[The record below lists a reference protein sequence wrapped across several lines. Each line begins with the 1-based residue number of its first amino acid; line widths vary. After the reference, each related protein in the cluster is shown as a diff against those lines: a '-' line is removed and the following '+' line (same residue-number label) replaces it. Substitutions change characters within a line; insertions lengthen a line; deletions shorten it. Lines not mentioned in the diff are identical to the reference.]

1 MKKIAF
7 VVLACLSLGA
17 VILSPVRAAD
27 NADKVEWKKVNG
39 VEIPIP
45 PTVHPRLYLR
55 SSDISELRE
64 RLKNPEIK
72 KTIAKIQ
79 KLGVDRT
86 PEEEAKAP
94 DKSGFRYYAEMRGVT
109 SRVQLEALDYLLNKK
124 KSVARKA
131 IVAMLDTLR
140 NTNYGKKGDLSRASG
155 QMLMCGAMVYD
166 WCYDQMKDSEKKAY
180 INEFV
185 RISKTME
192 CGYPPKN
199 TEPIAGHSSEW
210 MVMRDMLSAAIAI
223 YDEFPEMYNHVM
235 TMLCRDYIP
244 VRNYVYAGHNYHQG
258 TSYANVRFSN
268 DLFSLWILDRMGAGA
283 VYDPAQQF
291 VMYDFLYRRRPDG
304 MVLPAGDVNPGIGG
318 SYGLPAMLAYS
329 YYKDP
334 YLAYEYKRNTKI
346 DNHCLIFD
354 VLWRDYTIE
363 PKSPETLPLTK
374 YSGTPYG
381 WMIARTG
388 WDKNSV
394 IAEMKIN
401 EHFVGNHQHMDG
413 GAFQIYYKGPL
424 AIDAGAYH
432 GTSGGYNSAH
442 NKNFFKRTVAH
453 NSLLV
458 FDPNEKF
465 ASWNYGGTDKT
476 EFADN
481 DGGQRMPGDRWET
494 CRSFADLLSDEYT
507 TGQVLAHGIG
517 GDYMA
522 PDYSYLSGDI
532 TKAYSDKVKEVKRS
546 FVFLNLKSEKVPAA
560 MVVFDKVVSK
570 NAEFKKHW
578 LLHSIEQPQ
587 VSENGIVIKRTKDG
601 DSGMLS
607 NTVLLPAKENL
618 NIQVIGGKGKEFWV
632 NGTNYANAPQAGRP
646 DPRNERGEWRVEVSP
661 SAPANE
667 DYFLNVIQV
676 ADNNCN
682 ELHKASLLKGEN
694 LVGAVIADRIVTF
707 SKDGETINGK
717 AEMDVQGNG
726 TFKFVMTN
734 MKPGTWQVKKDG
746 KIFIAYKW
754 VGTEDGVLS
763 FEGGSGHYEFFR

>member
-1 MKKIAF
+1 MKKITFA
-7 VVLACLSLGA
+7 VLACLSLGT
-17 VILSPVRAAD
+17 VILSPVRA
-27 NADKVEWKKVNG
+27 ADKVEWKKVNG

-55 SSDISELRE
+55 SSDIPELRE

-432 GTSGGYNSAH
+432 GASGGYNSAH

-522 PDYSYLSGDI
+522 PEYSYLSGDI

-587 VSENGIVIKRTKDG
+587 VSENGIIIKRTKDG

-618 NIQVIGGKGKEFWV
+618 DMQVIGGKGKEFWV

-754 VGTEDGVLS
+754 VGAEDGVLS

>member
-1 MKKIAF
+1 MKKIVFA
-7 VVLACLSLGA
+7 VLACLSLGT
-17 VILSPVRAAD
+17 VILSPVRA
-27 NADKVEWKKVNG
+27 ADKVEWKKVNG

-55 SSDISELRE
+55 SSDIPELRE

-223 YDEFPEMYNHVM
+223 YDEFPEMYNNVM

-507 TGQVLAHGIG
+507 TGQVLAHGTG

-522 PDYSYLSGDI
+522 PEYSYLSGDI

-570 NAEFKKHW
+570 NPEFKKHW

-587 VSENGIVIKRTKDG
+587 VSENGIIIKRTKDG

-618 NIQVIGGKGKEFWV
+618 DMQVIGGKGKEFWV

-707 SKDGETINGK
+707 SKNGETINGK

-726 TFKFVMTN
+726 TFKFVMTD

-746 KIFIAYKW
+746 KIFIPYKW
-754 VGTEDGVLS
+754 VGAEDGVLS

>member
-17 VILSPVRAAD
+17 VILSPVRA
-27 NADKVEWKKVNG
+27 ADKVEWKKVNG

-55 SSDISELRE
+55 SSDIPELRE

-394 IAEMKIN
+394 IVEMKIN

-578 LLHSIEQPQ
+578 LLHSIEEPK

-618 NIQVIGGKGKEFWV
+618 DMQVIGGKGKEFWV

-754 VGTEDGVLS
+754 VGAEDGVLS

>member
-7 VVLACLSLGA
+7 VVLACLSLGT
-17 VILSPVRAAD
+17 VILSPVRA
-27 NADKVEWKKVNG
+27 ADKVEWKKVNG

-55 SSDISELRE
+55 SSDIPELRE

-72 KTIAKIQ
+72 KTIDKIQ

-354 VLWRDYTIE
+354 VLWRDYTVE

-494 CRSFADLLSDEYT
+494 CRSFADLLSEEYT

-522 PDYSYLSGDI
+522 PEYSYLSGDI

-587 VSENGIVIKRTKDG
+587 VSENGIIIKRTKDG

-618 NIQVIGGKGKEFWV
+618 DMQVIGGKGKEFWV

-726 TFKFVMTN
+726 TFKFVMTD

-746 KIFIAYKW
+746 KIFIPYKW

>member
-1 MKKIAF
+1 MKKIVFA
-7 VVLACLSLGA
+7 VLACLSLGT
-17 VILSPVRAAD
+17 VILSPVRA
-27 NADKVEWKKVNG
+27 ADKVEWKKVNG
-39 VEIPIP
+39 VEVPIP
-45 PTVHPRLYLR
+45 PSVHPRLYLR
-55 SSDISELRE
+55 SSDIPELRE
-64 RLKNPEIK
+64 RLKNPEIQ
-72 KTIAKIQ
+72 KTIAKIK

-94 DKSGFRYYAEMRGVT
+94 DRSGFRYYAENRGVT

-223 YDEFPEMYNHVM
+223 YDEFPEMYNNVM

-432 GTSGGYNSAH
+432 GTSGGYNSPH

-522 PDYSYLSGDI
+522 PEYSYLSGDI

-570 NAEFKKHW
+570 NPEFKKHW

-587 VSENGIVIKRTKDG
+587 VSENGIIIKRTKDG

-618 NIQVIGGKGKEFWV
+618 DIQVIGGKGKEFWV

-707 SKDGETINGK
+707 SKNGETINGK

-746 KIFIAYKW
+746 KIFIPYKW

>member
-17 VILSPVRAAD
+17 VILSPVRA
-27 NADKVEWKKVNG
+27 ADKVEWKKVNG

-55 SSDISELRE
+55 SSDIPELRE

-131 IVAMLDTLR
+131 IVAMLDTLC

-354 VLWRDYTIE
+354 VLWRDYTVE

-522 PDYSYLSGDI
+522 PEYSYLSGDI

-570 NAEFKKHW
+570 NAEFKKDW

-587 VSENGIVIKRTKDG
+587 VSENGIIIKRTKDG

-618 NIQVIGGKGKEFWV
+618 DMQVIGGKGKEFWV

-754 VGTEDGVLS
+754 VGAEDGVLS

>member
-1 MKKIAF
+1 MKKIAI
-7 VVLACLSLGA
+7 VVLACLSLGT
-17 VILSPVRAAD
+17 VILSPLRA
-27 NADKVEWKKVNG
+27 ADKVEWKKVNG

-55 SSDISELRE
+55 SSDIPELRE

-223 YDEFPEMYNHVM
+223 YDEFPEMYNNVM

-268 DLFSLWILDRMGAGA
+268 DLFSLWILDKMGAGA

-334 YLAYEYKRNTKI
+334 YLAYEYKRNIKI

-522 PDYSYLSGDI
+522 PEYSYLSGDI

-570 NAEFKKHW
+570 NPEFKKHW
-578 LLHSIEQPQ
+578 LLHSIEEPQ

-618 NIQVIGGKGKEFWV
+618 DMQVIGGKGKEFWV

-726 TFKFVMTN
+726 TFKFVMTD

-746 KIFIAYKW
+746 KIFIPYKW
-754 VGTEDGVLS
+754 VGAEDGVLS

>member
-7 VVLACLSLGA
+7 VVLACLSLGT
-17 VILSPVRAAD
+17 VILSPVRA
-27 NADKVEWKKVNG
+27 ADKVEWKKVNG

-55 SSDISELRE
+55 SSDIPELRE

-268 DLFSLWILDRMGAGA
+268 DLFSLWILDRMGAGV

-354 VLWRDYTIE
+354 VLWRDYTVE

-522 PDYSYLSGDI
+522 PEYSYLSGDI

-587 VSENGIVIKRTKDG
+587 VSENGIIIKRTKDG

-618 NIQVIGGKGKEFWV
+618 DMQVIGGKGKEFWV

-763 FEGGSGHYEFFR
+763 FEGGSGRYEFFR

>member
-7 VVLACLSLGA
+7 VVLACLSLGT
-17 VILSPVRAAD
+17 VILSPVRA
-27 NADKVEWKKVNG
+27 ADKVEWKKVNG

-55 SSDISELRE
+55 SSDIPELRE
-64 RLKNPEIK
+64 RLKNPEIQ

-94 DKSGFRYYAEMRGVT
+94 DRSGFRYYAEMRGVT

-507 TGQVLAHGIG
+507 TGQVLAHGTG

-522 PDYSYLSGDI
+522 PEYSYLSGDI

-570 NAEFKKHW
+570 NPEFKKHW
-578 LLHSIEQPQ
+578 LLHSIERPQ
-587 VSENGIVIKRTKDG
+587 VSENGIIIKRTKDG

-618 NIQVIGGKGKEFWV
+618 DMQVIGGKGKEFWV
-632 NGTNYANAPQAGRP
+632 NGTNYANAPQVGRP

-726 TFKFVMTN
+726 TFKFVMTD

-746 KIFIAYKW
+746 KIFIPYKW

>member
-7 VVLACLSLGA
+7 VVLACLSLGT
-17 VILSPVRAAD
+17 VILSPVRA
-27 NADKVEWKKVNG
+27 ADKVEWKKVNG

-55 SSDISELRE
+55 SSDIPELRE

-354 VLWRDYTIE
+354 VLWRDYTVE

-522 PDYSYLSGDI
+522 PEYSYLSGDI

-570 NAEFKKHW
+570 NPEFKKHW
-578 LLHSIEQPQ
+578 LLHSIEEPQ

-618 NIQVIGGKGKEFWV
+618 DMQVIGGKGKEFWV

-707 SKDGETINGK
+707 SKDGEQINGK

-763 FEGGSGHYEFFR
+763 FEGGSGRYEFFR

>member
-7 VVLACLSLGA
+7 VVLACLSLGT
-17 VILSPVRAAD
+17 VILSPVRA
-27 NADKVEWKKVNG
+27 ADKVEWKKVNG

-55 SSDISELRE
+55 SSDIPELRE

-268 DLFSLWILDRMGAGA
+268 DLFSLWILDKMGAGA

-304 MVLPAGDVNPGIGG
+304 MVMPAGDVNPGIGG

-465 ASWNYGGTDKT
+465 ASWNYGGSDKT

-494 CRSFADLLSDEYT
+494 CRSFADLLSEEYT

-522 PDYSYLSGDI
+522 PEYSYLSGDI

-587 VSENGIVIKRTKDG
+587 VSENGIIIKRTKDG

-618 NIQVIGGKGKEFWV
+618 DMQVIGGKGKEFWV

-746 KIFIAYKW
+746 KIFIPYKW
-754 VGTEDGVLS
+754 VGAEDGVLS

>member
-17 VILSPVRAAD
+17 VILSPVRA
-27 NADKVEWKKVNG
+27 ADKVEWKKVNG

-55 SSDISELRE
+55 SSDIPELRE

-94 DKSGFRYYAEMRGVT
+94 DRSGFRYYAEMRGVT

-354 VLWRDYTIE
+354 VLWRNYTIE

-522 PDYSYLSGDI
+522 PEYSYLSGDI

-578 LLHSIEQPQ
+578 LLHSIEEPQ
-587 VSENGIVIKRTKDG
+587 VSENEIVIKRTKDG

-618 NIQVIGGKGKEFWV
+618 DMQVIGGKGKEFWV

-682 ELHKASLLKGEN
+682 ELHKASLLRGEN

-754 VGTEDGVLS
+754 VGAEDGVLS

>member
-7 VVLACLSLGA
+7 AVLACLSLGT
-17 VILSPVRAAD
+17 VMLSPVRA
-27 NADKVEWKKVNG
+27 ADKVEWKKVNG

-55 SSDISELRE
+55 SSDIPELRE
-64 RLKNPEIK
+64 RLKNPEIQ

-94 DKSGFRYYAEMRGVT
+94 DKSGFRYYAENRGVT
-109 SRVQLEALDYLLNKK
+109 SRVQLEAMDYLLNKK

-432 GTSGGYNSAH
+432 GTSGGYNSPH

-507 TGQVLAHGIG
+507 TGQVLAHGTG

-522 PDYSYLSGDI
+522 PEYSYLSGDI

-570 NAEFKKHW
+570 NPEFKKHW

-618 NIQVIGGKGKEFWV
+618 DMQVIGGKGKEFWV

-726 TFKFVMTN
+726 TFKFVMTD

-746 KIFIAYKW
+746 KIFIPYKW

>member
-7 VVLACLSLGA
+7 VVLACLSLGT
-17 VILSPVRAAD
+17 VILSPVRA
-27 NADKVEWKKVNG
+27 ADKVEWKKVNG
-39 VEIPIP
+39 VEVPIP
-45 PTVHPRLYLR
+45 PSVHPRLYLR
-55 SSDISELRE
+55 SSDIPELRE
-64 RLKNPEIK
+64 RLKNPEIQ
-72 KTIAKIQ
+72 KTIAKIK
-79 KLGVDRT
+79 KLAVDRT

-94 DKSGFRYYAEMRGVT
+94 DRSGFRYYAENRGVT
-109 SRVQLEALDYLLNKK
+109 SRVQLEAMDYLLNKK

-374 YSGTPYG
+374 YSGTPFG

-432 GTSGGYNSAH
+432 GTSGGYNSPH

-507 TGQVLAHGIG
+507 TGQVLAHGTG

-522 PDYSYLSGDI
+522 PEYSYLSGDI

-570 NAEFKKHW
+570 NPEFKKHW
-578 LLHSIEQPQ
+578 LLHSIEEPK

-618 NIQVIGGKGKEFWV
+618 DMQVIGGKGKEFWV

-726 TFKFVMTN
+726 TFKFVMTD

-746 KIFIAYKW
+746 KIFIPYKW

>member
-1 MKKIAF
+1 MKKIVFA
-7 VVLACLSLGA
+7 VLACLSLGT
-17 VILSPVRAAD
+17 VMLSPVRA
-27 NADKVEWKKVNG
+27 ADKVEWKKVNG
-39 VEIPIP
+39 VEVPIP
-45 PTVHPRLYLR
+45 PSVHPRLYLR
-55 SSDISELRE
+55 SSDIPELRE
-64 RLKNPEIK
+64 RLKNPEIQ
-72 KTIAKIQ
+72 KTIAKIK
-79 KLGVDRT
+79 KLAVDRT

-94 DKSGFRYYAEMRGVT
+94 DRSGFRYYAENRGVT
-109 SRVQLEALDYLLNKK
+109 SRVQLEAMDYLLNKK

-180 INEFV
+180 IAEFV

-223 YDEFPEMYNHVM
+223 YDEFPEMYNNVM

-507 TGQVLAHGIG
+507 TGHVLAHGTG

-522 PDYSYLSGDI
+522 PEYSYLSGDI

-578 LLHSIEQPQ
+578 LLHSIEEPK

-618 NIQVIGGKGKEFWV
+618 DMQVIGGKGKEFWV

-726 TFKFVMTN
+726 TFKFVMTD

-746 KIFIAYKW
+746 KIFIPYKW

>member
-1 MKKIAF
+1 MKKNAF
-7 VVLACLSLGA
+7 VVLACLSLGT
-17 VILSPVRAAD
+17 VILSPVRA
-27 NADKVEWKKVNG
+27 ADKVEWKKVNG

-55 SSDISELRE
+55 SSDIPELRE

-522 PDYSYLSGDI
+522 PEYSYLSGDI

-587 VSENGIVIKRTKDG
+587 VSENGIIIKRTKDG

-618 NIQVIGGKGKEFWV
+618 DMQVIGGKGKEFWV

-746 KIFIAYKW
+746 KIFIPYKW
-754 VGTEDGVLS
+754 VGAEDGVLS

>member
-17 VILSPVRAAD
+17 VILSPVRA
-27 NADKVEWKKVNG
+27 ADKVEWKKVNG

-55 SSDISELRE
+55 SSDIQELRE

-354 VLWRDYTIE
+354 VLWRDYTVE

-587 VSENGIVIKRTKDG
+587 VSENGIIIKRTKDG

-618 NIQVIGGKGKEFWV
+618 DMQVIGGKGKEFWV

-754 VGTEDGVLS
+754 VGAEDGVLS

>member
-1 MKKIAF
+1 MKKIVFA
-7 VVLACLSLGA
+7 VLACLSLGT
-17 VILSPVRAAD
+17 VMLSPVRA
-27 NADKVEWKKVNG
+27 ADKVEWKKVNG

-55 SSDISELRE
+55 SSDIPELRE
-64 RLKNPEIK
+64 RLKNPEIQ
-72 KTIAKIQ
+72 KTIAKIK

-94 DKSGFRYYAEMRGVT
+94 DKSGFRYYAENRGVT

-374 YSGTPYG
+374 YSGTPFG

-432 GTSGGYNSAH
+432 GTSGGYNSPH

-507 TGQVLAHGIG
+507 TGQVLAHGTG

-522 PDYSYLSGDI
+522 PEYSYLSGDI

-570 NAEFKKHW
+570 NPEFKKHW
-578 LLHSIEQPQ
+578 LLHSIEEPK

-618 NIQVIGGKGKEFWV
+618 DMQVIGGKGKEFWV

-707 SKDGETINGK
+707 SKNGETINGK

-726 TFKFVMTN
+726 TFKFVMTD

-746 KIFIAYKW
+746 KIFIPYKW
-754 VGTEDGVLS
+754 VGAEDGVLS

>member
-7 VVLACLSLGA
+7 VVLACLSLGT
-17 VILSPVRAAD
+17 VILSPVRA
-27 NADKVEWKKVNG
+27 ADKVEWKKVNG

-55 SSDISELRE
+55 SSDIPELRE

-94 DKSGFRYYAEMRGVT
+94 DRSGFRYYAEMRGVT

-223 YDEFPEMYNHVM
+223 YDEFPEMYNNVM

-522 PDYSYLSGDI
+522 PEYSYLSGDI

-570 NAEFKKHW
+570 NPEFKKHW

-587 VSENGIVIKRTKDG
+587 VSENGIIIKRTKDG

-618 NIQVIGGKGKEFWV
+618 DMQVIGGKGKEFWV

-746 KIFIAYKW
+746 KIFIPYKW

>member
-7 VVLACLSLGA
+7 VVLACLSLGT
-17 VILSPVRAAD
+17 VILSPVRA
-27 NADKVEWKKVNG
+27 ADKVEWKKVNG

-55 SSDISELRE
+55 SSDIPDLRE

-522 PDYSYLSGDI
+522 PEYSYLSGDI

-570 NAEFKKHW
+570 NPEFKKHW

-601 DSGMLS
+601 DSGMLG

-618 NIQVIGGKGKEFWV
+618 DMQVIGGKGKEFWV
-632 NGTNYANAPQAGRP
+632 NGTNYANAPQVGRP

-682 ELHKASLLKGEN
+682 ELHKASLLRGEN

-726 TFKFVMTN
+726 TFKFVMTD

-746 KIFIAYKW
+746 KIFIPYKW

>member
-7 VVLACLSLGA
+7 VVLACLSLGT
-17 VILSPVRAAD
+17 VILSPVRA
-27 NADKVEWKKVNG
+27 ADKVEWKKVNG

-55 SSDISELRE
+55 SSDIPELRE
-64 RLKNPEIK
+64 RLKNPEIR

-94 DKSGFRYYAEMRGVT
+94 DRSGFRYYAEMRGVT

-223 YDEFPEMYNHVM
+223 YDEFPEMYNNVM

-522 PDYSYLSGDI
+522 PEYSYLSGDI

-570 NAEFKKHW
+570 NPEFKKHW
-578 LLHSIEQPQ
+578 LLHSIEEPQ

-618 NIQVIGGKGKEFWV
+618 DMQVIGGKGKEFWV

-682 ELHKASLLKGEN
+682 ELHKVSLLKGEN

-746 KIFIAYKW
+746 EVFIPYKW
-754 VGTEDGVLS
+754 VGAEDGVLS
-763 FEGGSGHYEFFR
+763 FDGGSGHYEFFR

>member
-7 VVLACLSLGA
+7 VVLACLSLGT
-17 VILSPVRAAD
+17 VILSPVRA
-27 NADKVEWKKVNG
+27 ADKVEWKKVNG

-55 SSDISELRE
+55 SSDIPELRE

-109 SRVQLEALDYLLNKK
+109 SRVQLEALDYLLNNK

-354 VLWRDYTIE
+354 VLWRDYTVE

-494 CRSFADLLSDEYT
+494 CRSFADLLSDEYI

-587 VSENGIVIKRTKDG
+587 VSENGIIIKRTKDG

-618 NIQVIGGKGKEFWV
+618 DMQVIGGKGKEFWV

-746 KIFIAYKW
+746 KIFIPYKW
-754 VGTEDGVLS
+754 VGAEDGVLS

>member
-17 VILSPVRAAD
+17 VILSPVRA
-27 NADKVEWKKVNG
+27 ADKVEWKKVNG

-55 SSDISELRE
+55 SSDIPELRE
-64 RLKNPEIK
+64 RLKNSEIK

-94 DKSGFRYYAEMRGVT
+94 DRSGFRYYAEMRGVT

-522 PDYSYLSGDI
+522 PEYSYLSGDI

-587 VSENGIVIKRTKDG
+587 VSENGIIIKRTKDG

-618 NIQVIGGKGKEFWV
+618 DMQVIGGKGKEFWV

-746 KIFIAYKW
+746 KIFIPYKW

>member
-7 VVLACLSLGA
+7 AVLACLSLGT
-17 VILSPVRAAD
+17 VMLSPVRA
-27 NADKVEWKKVNG
+27 ADKVEWKKVNG
-39 VEIPIP
+39 VEVPIP
-45 PTVHPRLYLR
+45 PSVHPRLYLR
-55 SSDISELRE
+55 SSDIPELRE
-64 RLKNPEIK
+64 RLKNPEIQ
-72 KTIAKIQ
+72 KTIAKIK
-79 KLGVDRT
+79 KLAVDRT

-94 DKSGFRYYAEMRGVT
+94 DRSGFRYYAENRGVT
-109 SRVQLEALDYLLNKK
+109 SRVQLEAMDYLLNKK

-223 YDEFPEMYNHVM
+223 YDEFPEMYNNVM

-432 GTSGGYNSAH
+432 GTSGGYNSPH

-522 PDYSYLSGDI
+522 PEYSYLSGDI

-570 NAEFKKHW
+570 NPEFKKHW
-578 LLHSIEQPQ
+578 LLHSIEEPK
-587 VSENGIVIKRTKDG
+587 VSENGIIIKRTKDG

-607 NTVLLPAKENL
+607 NTVLLPAEENL
-618 NIQVIGGKGKEFWV
+618 DMQVIGGKGKEFWV

-726 TFKFVMTN
+726 TFKFVMTD

-746 KIFIAYKW
+746 KIFIPYKW

>member
-7 VVLACLSLGA
+7 VVLACLSLGT
-17 VILSPVRAAD
+17 VILSPVRA
-27 NADKVEWKKVNG
+27 ADKVEWKKVNG

-55 SSDISELRE
+55 SSDIPELRE

-131 IVAMLDTLR
+131 IVAMLDTLC

-465 ASWNYGGTDKT
+465 ASWNYGGSDKT

-494 CRSFADLLSDEYT
+494 CRSFADLLSEEYT

-522 PDYSYLSGDI
+522 PEYSYLSGDI

-587 VSENGIVIKRTKDG
+587 VSENGIIIKRTKDG

-618 NIQVIGGKGKEFWV
+618 DMQVIGGKGKEFWV

-746 KIFIAYKW
+746 KIFIPYKW
-754 VGTEDGVLS
+754 VGAEDGVLS

>member
-1 MKKIAF
+1 MKKIVFA
-7 VVLACLSLGA
+7 VLACLSLGT
-17 VILSPVRAAD
+17 VMLSPVRA
-27 NADKVEWKKVNG
+27 ADKVEWKKVNG

-55 SSDISELRE
+55 SSDIPELRE
-64 RLKNPEIK
+64 RLKNPEIQ

-94 DKSGFRYYAEMRGVT
+94 DRSGFRYYAENRGVT
-109 SRVQLEALDYLLNKK
+109 SRVQLEAMDYLLNKK

-223 YDEFPEMYNHVM
+223 YDEFPEMYNNVM

-432 GTSGGYNSAH
+432 GTSGGYNSPH

-522 PDYSYLSGDI
+522 PEYSYLSGDI

-570 NAEFKKHW
+570 NPEFKKHW
-578 LLHSIEQPQ
+578 LLHSIEEPK

-618 NIQVIGGKGKEFWV
+618 DMQVIGGKGKEFWV

-746 KIFIAYKW
+746 KIFIPYKW

>member
-7 VVLACLSLGA
+7 VVLACLSLGT
-17 VILSPVRAAD
+17 VILSPVRA
-27 NADKVEWKKVNG
+27 ADKVEWKKVNG

-55 SSDISELRE
+55 SSDIPELRE

-587 VSENGIVIKRTKDG
+587 VSENGIIIKRTKDG

-618 NIQVIGGKGKEFWV
+618 DMQVIGGKGKEFWV

>member
-1 MKKIAF
+1 MKKNAF
-7 VVLACLSLGA
+7 VVLACLSLGT
-17 VILSPVRAAD
+17 VILSPVRA
-27 NADKVEWKKVNG
+27 ADKVEWKKVNG

-55 SSDISELRE
+55 SSDIPELRE

-223 YDEFPEMYNHVM
+223 YDEFPEMYNNVM

-522 PDYSYLSGDI
+522 PEYSYLSGDI

-587 VSENGIVIKRTKDG
+587 VSENGIIIKRTKDG

-618 NIQVIGGKGKEFWV
+618 DMQVIGGKGKEFWV

-746 KIFIAYKW
+746 KIFIPYKW
-754 VGTEDGVLS
+754 VGAEDGVLS

>member
-1 MKKIAF
+1 MKKIVFA
-7 VVLACLSLGA
+7 VLACLSLGT
-17 VILSPVRAAD
+17 VILSPVRA
-27 NADKVEWKKVNG
+27 ADKVEWKKVNG
-39 VEIPIP
+39 VEVPIP
-45 PTVHPRLYLR
+45 PSVHPRLYLR
-55 SSDISELRE
+55 SSDIPELRE
-64 RLKNPEIK
+64 RLKNPEIQ
-72 KTIAKIQ
+72 KTIAKIK
-79 KLGVDRT
+79 KLAVDRT

-94 DKSGFRYYAEMRGVT
+94 DRSGFRYYAENRGVT
-109 SRVQLEALDYLLNKK
+109 SRVQLEAMDYLLNKK

-374 YSGTPYG
+374 YSGTPFG

-432 GTSGGYNSAH
+432 GTSGGYNSPH

-522 PDYSYLSGDI
+522 PEYSYLSGDI

-570 NAEFKKHW
+570 NPEFKKHW
-578 LLHSIEQPQ
+578 LLHSIEEPK
-587 VSENGIVIKRTKDG
+587 VSENGIIIKRTKDG

-618 NIQVIGGKGKEFWV
+618 DMQVIGGKGKEFWV

-726 TFKFVMTN
+726 TFKFVMTD

-746 KIFIAYKW
+746 KIFIPYKW

>member
-7 VVLACLSLGA
+7 VVLACLSLGT
-17 VILSPVRAAD
+17 VILSPVRA
-27 NADKVEWKKVNG
+27 ADKVEWKKVNG

-55 SSDISELRE
+55 SSDIPELRE

-94 DKSGFRYYAEMRGVT
+94 DRSGFRYYAEMRGVT

-522 PDYSYLSGDI
+522 PEYSYLSGDI

-587 VSENGIVIKRTKDG
+587 LSENGIIIKRTKDG

-618 NIQVIGGKGKEFWV
+618 DMQVIGGKGKEFWV

-754 VGTEDGVLS
+754 VGAEDGVLS

>member
-1 MKKIAF
+1 MKKIVFA
-7 VVLACLSLGA
+7 VLACLSLGT
-17 VILSPVRAAD
+17 VMLSPVRA
-27 NADKVEWKKVNG
+27 ADKVEWKKVNG
-39 VEIPIP
+39 VEVPIP
-45 PTVHPRLYLR
+45 PSVHPRLYLR
-55 SSDISELRE
+55 SSDIPELRE
-64 RLKNPEIK
+64 RLKNPEIQ

-94 DKSGFRYYAEMRGVT
+94 DGSGFRYYAEMRGVT

-223 YDEFPEMYNHVM
+223 YDEFPEMYNNVM

-522 PDYSYLSGDI
+522 PEYSYLSGDI

-570 NAEFKKHW
+570 NPEFKKHW
-578 LLHSIEQPQ
+578 LLHSIEEPK

-618 NIQVIGGKGKEFWV
+618 DMQVIGGKGKEFWV
-632 NGTNYANAPQAGRP
+632 NGINYANAPQAGRP

-682 ELHKASLLKGEN
+682 ELHKASLMKGEN

-726 TFKFVMTN
+726 TFKFVMTD

-746 KIFIAYKW
+746 KIFIPYKW

>member
-7 VVLACLSLGA
+7 VVLACLSLGT
-17 VILSPVRAAD
+17 VILSPVRA
-27 NADKVEWKKVNG
+27 ADKVEWKKVNG

-55 SSDISELRE
+55 SSDIPELRE

-72 KTIAKIQ
+72 KTIDKIQ

-354 VLWRDYTIE
+354 VLWRDYTVE

-494 CRSFADLLSDEYT
+494 CRSFADLLSEEYT

-522 PDYSYLSGDI
+522 PEYSYLSGDI

-578 LLHSIEQPQ
+578 LLHSIEEPK

-618 NIQVIGGKGKEFWV
+618 DMQVIGGKGKEFWV

-726 TFKFVMTN
+726 TFKFVMTD

-746 KIFIAYKW
+746 KIFIPYKW